1 MALTNALHG
10 EFVVQTQDGGTQ
22 TQRLQRGDVTALAA
36 GSLSVTSSDGFAA
49 TYVVPADLDVSSI
62 AVGDTVRVIATV
74 DGDTVT
80 ATSVQSGTVGM
91 QGVDG
96 QSRSGGGM
104 PGGAGVPNGSDPTA
118 APTSVPSDGPA
129 APQTS

>member
-1 MALTNALHG
+1 MALAGALHG

-22 TQRLQRGDVTALAA
+22 TERLQSGSVTAVAA
-36 GSLSVTSSDGFAA
+36 GSLSVTSTDGFAA
-49 TYVVPADLDVSSI
+49 TYVVGSDVDVSGV

-80 ATSVQSGTVGM
+80 ATSVQSETDMSG
-91 QGVDG
+91 QGAG
-96 QSRSGGGM
+96 AGAL
-104 PGGAGVPNGSDPTA
+104 PGGT
-118 APTSVPSDGPA
+118 APTA